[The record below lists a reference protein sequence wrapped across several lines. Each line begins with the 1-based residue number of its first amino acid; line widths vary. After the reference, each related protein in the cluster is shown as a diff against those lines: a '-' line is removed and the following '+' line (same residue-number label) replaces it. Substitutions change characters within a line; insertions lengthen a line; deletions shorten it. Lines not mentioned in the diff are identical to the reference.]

1 MAIGKPGTTLMLVG
15 SRDVATDALAGALSM
30 LPLGLGRPVID
41 KTGLMGRFDFTLEWA
56 REPRAPAASDVP
68 PPPPSGPTPMEALRD
83 QLGLKLE
90 PSKASLPLL
99 SIDKVERPSEN

>member
-1 MAIGKPGTTLMLVG
+1 MATDKPGTILMVVG

-41 KTGLMGRFDFTLEWA
+41 KTGLTGRFDFTLEWV
-56 REPRAPAASDVP
+56 REPRASAASDAP
-68 PPPPSGPTPMEALRD
+68 PPAPSGPTPIEALRD

-90 PSKASLPLL
+90 SSKASLPVLL
-99 SIDKVERPSEN
+99 IDKVERPSEN